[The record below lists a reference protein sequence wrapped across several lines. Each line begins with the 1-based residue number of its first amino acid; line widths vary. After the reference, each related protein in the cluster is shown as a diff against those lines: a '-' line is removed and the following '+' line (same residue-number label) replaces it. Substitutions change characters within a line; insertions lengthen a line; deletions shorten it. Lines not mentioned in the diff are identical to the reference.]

1 MTRERVRN
9 AAEVAALAAYLG
21 GLALVSWPALLA
33 GAGVLVLAGLVVTD
47 L

>member
-9 AAEVAALAAYLG
+9 AAEISALAAFLG
-21 GLALVSWPALLA
+21 GLALISWPALLA
-33 GAGVLVLAGLVVTD
+33 GCGVLVLAGLVVTD